1 MQGRERKG
9 GEVEWE
15 RIGDLC
21 EDEGTQVNDVCI
33 PPTVSPEVLIS
44 TVTGMSFVP
53 VLRTTSITVPLSSF
67 TV

>member
-1 MQGRERKG
+1 MGERERKG

-15 RIGDLC
+15 RMGDLC

-33 PPTVSPEVLIS
+33 PPAVSPEVMIS
-44 TVTGMSFVP
+44 TVMGMLFVP
-53 VLRTTSITVPLSSF
+53 VLRISSITVPLSSF

>member
-1 MQGRERKG
+1 MGGRERKG

-15 RIGDLC
+15 RIGELC

-33 PPTVSPEVLIS
+33 PPAVSPEVLIS
-44 TVTGMSFVP
+44 TVTGISLSP
-53 VLRTTSITVPLSSF
+53 VLRTNSITVPLSSF